1 MVLFQHL
8 FWGLH
13 VFFVWLQYRHPSN
26 QYKIRLWLKV
36 QAGIWPATCLE
47 SLHPT
52 LLGSKRAVVNAHQE
66 MFWGWSIFTEIKVES
81 TDVKQAI
88 GVAISQWLHSSM
100 CFVSEGNN
108 SHKNM
113 YSETCIEQKFW
124 GDQMAWLSMWN
135 HMKVAYQL
143 AFQTIPACFFF
154 FLPSSSIF
162 PPFMLFSYLVAPLP
176 VLSFQE
182 AKMFRC
188 WCPYKIFK
196 PLFLIH
202 LKPLL
207 ATFSLYFCAR
217 NSWLFPITSNWK
229 RSFL

>member
-1 MVLFQHL
+1 M
-8 FWGLH
+8 
-13 VFFVWLQYRHPSN
+13 
-26 QYKIRLWLKV
+26 RLWLKV
-36 QAGIWPATCLE
+36 QARIWPATCLE
-47 SLHPT
+47 SLHPP

-66 MFWGWSIFTEIKVES
+66 MFWGWLIFTEIKVES

-113 YSETCIEQKFW
+113 YSETCIKQNFW
-124 GDQMAWLSMWN
+124 GDQMAWLYRWN
-135 HMKVAYQL
+135 YMKVPFQL
-143 AFQTIPACFFF
+143 TFQTTPACYYFSF
-154 FLPSSSIF
+154 FLPL
-162 PPFMLFSYLVAPLP
+162 PFSPIYTFVFLCSRPLP

-182 AKMFRC
+182 AKMFRS
-188 WCPYKIFK
+188 WCPYKIFQ

-207 ATFSLYFCAR
+207 ATFSSYFCAR
-217 NSWLFPITSNWK
+217 NS
-229 RSFL
+229 